1 MKRYIKAKIVPL
13 SDESYDF
20 RMEVALDPDTDST
33 VLDSLVDSNHLTSE
47 MIRSIAEHPNVSVD
61 TLIKLY
67 EKFPYSVVANYL
79 AKNPNTSTEILDT
92 LIDQCWLDIAVVAQ
106 IAKNPNIT
114 DKQLRKVANIA
125 FEDPDGYYDT
135 CYELSGRN
143 DTPPDILARLSKHFD
158 RGVRRNVFTNP
169 NTPKE
174 VRERLRE
181 QFEY

>member
-20 RMEVALDPDTDST
+20 KMELALGPDTDPD
-33 VLDSLVDSNHLTSE
+33 VLDRLADSSNLTSE
-47 MIRSIAEHPNVSVD
+47 MINSIAEHPNVSVD

-67 EKFPYSVVANYL
+67 EKFPYSVAVNYL
-79 AKNPNTSTEILDT
+79 AKNPNTPAEILDT
-92 LIDQCWLDIAVVAQ
+92 LIDHCWLDTTVVAYM
-106 IAKNPNIT
+106 AKNPNIT
-114 DKQLRKVANIA
+114 DKQLRGIANIA
-125 FEDPDGYYDT
+125 FEDPDGYYAT
-135 CYELSGRN
+135 CYELSGRK

-169 NTPKE
+169 STPEE